1 MADQYA
7 PLPVKSKNTNDLSVQ
22 LRNPANSAFMG
33 DNTTPL
39 QVGDGGASLTID
51 SPGVPTALGQSTMA
65 NSMRVVLASDQS
77 SVPVTVGNAT
87 LAVTQ
92 SGTWNLTND
101 PTIVDNAGFTDGT
114 TRVEMA
120 GFVFDEVAGTALTEN
135 DAAAARVDAK
145 RAQVLVLEDAT
156 TRGQRAAVSAAG
168 RVSVDGSGVTQPVS
182 GNVTAD
188 TELPAAA
195 ALADATANPTVP
207 GVGGFLLGWNGTT
220 WDRVKTANTGRLQVD
235 VITGGGSGSSGPSSP
250 QRSYLTISAL
260 AISTRTA
267 MNFTEIGTT
276 LTARLAQLEM
286 ASTAIC
292 KWELFTVANAV
303 ESSTPVVV
311 FFTTSANPTLVWTPP
326 HANYVQI
333 AATAGADNFRL
344 YATNL
349 DNSLAADVYA
359 TAMWDLA

>member
-1 MADQYA
+1 MADQYT

-39 QVGDGGASLTID
+39 QVGDGGGSLTID

-65 NSMRVVLASDQS
+65 NSMRVVIASDQS
-77 SVPVTVGNAT
+77 SVPVTVGNAS

-92 SGTWNLTND
+92 SGTWNVGLTND
-101 PTIVDNAGFTDGT
+101 PSLVDNAGFTDGT

-120 GFVFDEVAGTALTEN
+120 GYIFDEVAGTALTEN
-135 DAAAARVDAK
+135 DAAAARIDSK
-145 RAQVLVLEDAT
+145 RAQVLVLEDAS

-182 GNVTAD
+182 GTVTANQG
-188 TELPAAA
+188 TAAA
-195 ALADATANPTVP
+195 GSGAWPVSMTTTGDVVVKPGDSANNAL
-207 GVGGFLLGWNGTT
+207 
-220 WDRVKTANTGRLQVD
+220 RVNVVA
-235 VITGGGSGSSGPSSP
+235 GGGSTAPSSP

-267 MNFTEIGTT
+267 MNFTEIGGAGAGA
-276 LTARLAQLEM
+276 ARLAQLEM
-286 ASTAIC
+286 ASSVTC
-292 KWELFTVANAV
+292 KWELFTVANAT
-303 ESSTPVVV
+303 ESGTPVMV
-311 FFTTSANPTLVWTPP
+311 FFTTSANPTLIWTAP
-326 HANYVQI
+326 HPNYVQI
-333 AATAGADNFRL
+333 TATAGADNFRL

-349 DNSLAADVYA
+349 DNALAADVYA
-359 TAMWDLA
+359 TALWDLA